1 MKAKQTGFSLI
12 ELMIAVAIV
21 GILTT
26 VASPSYQSHIRKAKR
41 SEAEAALV
49 SMATAM
55 EQWRVE
61 NNNSYTGVTVGTA
74 GAATDIFTSRVPTD
88 GSGTQSYTLSIPVLS
103 ASAYTLQATPVST
116 DDCGNLTLDSTG
128 VKTPS
133 VTTVT
138 TVKCWE

>member
-21 GILTT
+21 GILTGI
-26 VASPSYQSHIRKAKR
+26 AYPSYQSHIKKAKR

-61 NNNSYTGVTVGTA
+61 NNNSYLGVTAGT
-74 GAATDIFTSRVPTD
+74 GATAIFTDRVPTD
-88 GSGTQSYTLSIPVLS
+88 GSGTQSYTLSIPTLL
-103 ASAYTLQATPVST
+103 ASSYTLQAAPTTGST
-116 DDCGNLTLDSTG
+116 QVGDVCGNLTLDSTG
-128 VKTPS
+128 AKTP
-133 VTTVT
+133 TTAG
-138 TVKCWE
+138 CWD